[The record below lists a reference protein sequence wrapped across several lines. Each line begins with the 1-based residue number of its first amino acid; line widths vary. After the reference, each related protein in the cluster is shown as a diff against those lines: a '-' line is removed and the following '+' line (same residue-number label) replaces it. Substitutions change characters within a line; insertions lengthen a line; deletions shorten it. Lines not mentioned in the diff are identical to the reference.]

1 MFDWD
6 PLISSVAELVEAP
19 GGVEAADSG
28 NARRTNEER
37 RMQYY
42 EMMDQRAK
50 GREERQ
56 AVREASVFA
65 EDTE

>member
-1 MFDWD
+1 
-6 PLISSVAELVEAP
+6 
-19 GGVEAADSG
+19 
-28 NARRTNEER
+28 
-37 RMQYY
+37 MQYY

>member
-6 PLISSVAELVEAP
+6 PLISSVSELVEAP
-19 GGVEAADSG
+19 GGVEASG
-28 NARRTNEER
+28 SGSGRRTNEER
-37 RMQYY
+37 RQQYY

-65 EDTE
+65 EDVE